1 MSQLEEDNLYPV
13 NGAYY
18 AKEPVEQAEEHDKE
32 RDSVLAHAPQIQD
45 AIKSLRESAD
55 AYERVYAISD
65 ELLLTDPQAAVK
77 QLAINKGIAIGL
89 RLEAAKLSGELEAF
103 TDEE

>member
-1 MSQLEEDNLYPV
+1 MQEDNLYPQ

-18 AKEPVEQAEEHDKE
+18 AKEPVEQVEERDKE

-45 AIKSLRESAD
+45 AINNLRASAD
-55 AYERVYAISD
+55 SYESVYAID
-65 ELLLTDPQAAVK
+65 DNLLVTDASAAVK

-89 RLEAAKLSGELEAF
+89 RLEANKLDSDLGAF
-103 TDEE
+103 RDEE